1 MSLVEKSERTKMKM
15 YHRQDLVALD
25 DLGVSM
31 GYKSGD
37 DVCFFSGQMID
48 ANAFI
53 YHVCVPTIQ

>member
-1 MSLVEKSERTKMKM
+1 MKM